1 MARKKKYQKK
11 KKLTGRKRKIT
22 ERIEEKFRKYE
33 RIFFFSFIFHP
44 KGKSKKL
51 NINWEK
57 EENWKN
63 VNKKERQEKKGKT
76 KR

>member
-1 MARKKKYQKK
+1 M
-11 KKLTGRKRKIT
+11 TGRKRKIT
-22 ERIEEKFRKYE
+22 EIIEEKIRKYD
-33 RIFFFSFIFHP
+33 RIFFSFIFHP

-63 VNKKERQEKKGKT
+63 INKKDKKKRKNKKIKEGRKT
-76 KR
+76 ELKIKKNG